1 MIVDLEQ
8 FYRRGELQMNIIANK
23 YKKLADF
30 CYELFGEAGLML
42 HKSKFSNKLY
52 TQYQHLFLLSY
63 KQFRKF
69 TYKELFEDLSD
80 NLTLQTYLGLNKLPE
95 YTTLIKFAKRLP
107 FTIFDKIMT
116 AFSKFIEQPEKVAI
130 DGTGI
135 SLDNASP
142 HYCKRIGKKYHKRPF
157 LKLSVIIEIKYYL
170 ILLFKIRKKARHDL
184 MDAYPMVK
192 KMAKLYE
199 PEIFYGDRGYDSEKL
214 FKLVFEELGAYP
226 LILQKRLDVPKY
238 KRKGRY
244 RKETIDFF
252 DYGEYLQ
259 RNKVETAFSI
269 FKKKFGFS
277 IRSRHVKTQKVE
289 AMCRIIVY
297 NIDRLLES
305 GKRVIL
311 IFIRIMRVSY

>member
-1 MIVDLEQ
+1 ME
-8 FYRRGELQMNIIANK
+8 IITSK
-23 YKKLADF
+23 FKKVADF
-30 CYELFGEAGLML
+30 CYELFGEAGLVL

-52 TQYQHLFLLSY
+52 TQYQHLFLLVY

-69 TYKELFEDLSD
+69 TYKELLEDLSD
-80 NLTLQTYLGLNKLPE
+80 NITLRAYLGLNKLPN

-107 FTIFDKIMT
+107 AFIFEKLIT
-116 AFSKFIEQPEKVAI
+116 AFHRFIKQPEKVAI

-157 LKLSVIIEIKYYL
+157 LKLSVIVEIKHYL
-170 ILLFKIRKKARHDL
+170 ILQFKVRKKARHDL
-184 MDAYPMVK
+184 IDAYPMVK
-192 KMAKLYE
+192 KLAKNYQ
-199 PEIFYGDRGYDSEKL
+199 PEAFYGDRGYDAEKL

-226 LILQKRLDVPKY
+226 LILQKRLDVPKHR
-238 KRKGRY
+238 RKGRY
-244 RKETIDFF
+244 RKETIDVF

-269 FKKKFGFS
+269 LKRKFGFS
-277 IRSRHVKTQKVE
+277 IKSKDVKNQKVE
-289 AMCRIIVY
+289 AMCRIVAY
-297 NIDRLLES
+297 NIDRMLEA